1 MSNASPQEPE
11 GLDWVSA
18 WWLVLL
24 VGCLSVIA
32 GVIILAKPSD
42 SLATLAVIAGV
53 FVLVDGIVELVASLS
68 RKRADRGFL
77 AVWGVLT
84 VIVGVLLI
92 RHPIPGVAAVA
103 FFIGIWLLAVG
114 VFRLLTGFFEPE
126 HRAWNIILAVIE
138 LVAGTVI
145 VASPDIGFATLAL
158 LVGITFIANG
168 VVMMILGRQMR
179 EIKRETAIPAGPGS
193 AAGPAGM

>member
-1 MSNASPQEPE
+1 MS
-11 GLDWVSA
+11 G

-24 VGCLSVIA
+24 VGCLSVVA

-53 FVLVDGIVELVASLS
+53 FVLVDGLVEVIASLS
-68 RKRADRGFL
+68 RRTADRGFL

-92 RHPIPGVAAVA
+92 RHPIAGVAAVA
-103 FFIGIWLLAVG
+103 FFIGIWLMAVG

-126 HRAWNIILAVIE
+126 HRAWNLILAVIQI
-138 LVAGTVI
+138 VAGIVI
-145 VASPDIGFATLAL
+145 VASPGIGFATLAL
-158 LVGITFIANG
+158 LVGISFIANG

-179 EIKRETAIPAGPGS
+179 EIKREAATTPQPTGS
-193 AAGPAGM
+193 R